1 MLLLTSRARGS
12 VNFSHKSQSSKRD
25 GRNFVS
31 TQHLDLEVCRNLGHL
46 RDQPTSRLCNIESLE
61 VTLKLLHQV
70 IEARAMQVPQTNPE
84 ALYPMQKKYVI
95 IAATQG
101 I

>member
-1 MLLLTSRARGS
+1 MLVLPSRVRGS
-12 VNFSHKSQSSKRD
+12 VNSPHKSQSSKRD
-25 GRNFVS
+25 CRNFVS
-31 TQHLDLEVCRNLGHL
+31 TWHLDLEVCRILGHL

-61 VTLKLLHQV
+61 VTLKLPHQF
-70 IEARAMQVPQTNPE
+70 IEAREIQVPQTNLE
-84 ALYPMQKKYVI
+84 VLYPMQKKYVI